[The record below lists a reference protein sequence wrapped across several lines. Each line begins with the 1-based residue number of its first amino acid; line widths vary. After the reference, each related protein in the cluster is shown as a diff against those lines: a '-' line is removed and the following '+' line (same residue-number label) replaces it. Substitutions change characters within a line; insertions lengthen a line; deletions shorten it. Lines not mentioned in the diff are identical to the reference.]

1 MSQSDLNISNVSRS
15 LFRAENNE
23 ALQALASLSS
33 GATEPT
39 TTYAYQLW
47 ADTTAGLLK
56 QRNAAN
62 NAWIEKGE
70 LTGINWGFLKTSGGT
85 ITGDL
90 LLSSA
95 AIYEAEGAG
104 VSSAATTDI
113 WAGGDGNTVH
123 VTGNTGP
130 ITSFGTAPQAGAWMK
145 VIFDSTPT
153 LTQSANLNLNAGGS
167 DIIIEAGDMALVYA
181 DTTTQFD
188 VFVIRKTGVSI
199 TETPSGFKNKIIGGD
214 FTINPWQRGSSF
226 AAIASGAYSADRW
239 QVQHVMDGVVS
250 VLKTADAPTVAQ
262 AGIFSQHCFHVDVT
276 TADASI
282 AAGQYFV
289 TKQAIEGLNAASFGF
304 GQAGTRYV
312 TLSFWH
318 KHTKTGT
325 YCVSFQNSA
334 NNRSYIAEYVQ
345 DVTDTWEFASL
356 TIPVD
361 TTGTWLYDNGIGLN
375 VYFANACGT
384 TFQTSAGS
392 WVAGNYFASS
402 NQVNNL
408 DSTANN
414 FKIALGKRYYMQDS
428 KYVAALVSGAAV
440 TGTVYSSEMRATP
453 TIAGGGAGFTLVT
466 STSKQVVYYQTAT
479 ANQSLTFSAE
489 L

>member
-1 MSQSDLNISNVSRS
+1 LSQSDLNISNVSRS

-167 DIIIEAGDMALVYA
+167 DIIIEAGDFALVYA
-181 DTTTQFD
+181 DTSTQFD
-188 VFVIRKTGVSI
+188 VFVFRKSGVPITSTQNALGQCKLSKSGANLILLPYKGNKLTINGTSQSIPAAGITLAPPATTLTLYYIYAYMNAGVMTLEASTTAHVTDATTGVEI
-199 TETPSGFKNKIIGGD
+199 KSGDATRTLVGMARTVTNAWVD
-214 FTINPWQRGSSF
+214 TAAQRFVRSWFNDTGSYC
-226 AAIASGAYSADRW
+226 SGAFTANRSTASVGAAVELSSEIRNEFLSWSGETIMCKYDGQTSAANASYTNYTSIGI
-239 QVQHVMDGVVS
+239 DGVVLEES
-250 VLKTADAPTVAQ
+250 TCPN
-262 AGIFSQHCFHVDVT
+262 T
-276 TADASI
+276 TAI
-282 AAGQYFV
+282 
-289 TKQAIEGLNAASFGF
+289 
-304 GQAGTRYV
+304 
-312 TLSFWH
+312 
-318 KHTKTGT
+318 
-325 YCVSFQNSA
+325 
-334 NNRSYIAEYVQ
+334 
-345 DVTDTWEFASL
+345 
-356 TIPVD
+356 
-361 TTGTWLYDNGIGLN
+361 N
-375 VYFANACGT
+375 VLLQHN
-384 TFQTSAGS
+384 
-392 WVAGNYFASS
+392 
-402 NQVNNL
+402 
-408 DSTANN
+408 
-414 FKIALGKRYYMQDS
+414 
-428 KYVAALVSGAAV
+428 
-440 TGTVYSSEMRATP
+440 
-453 TIAGGGAGFTLVT
+453 IAGGLMKNTLAEGYHYAT
-466 STSKQVVYYQTAT
+466 LTGYNNASQTTTWLGGSTLSQRTNLQTILRG
-479 ANQSLTFSAE
+479 NS
-489 L
+489 